1 MTGKKFY
8 AWLVKNPGWRLL
20 SLVIAYS
27 IWSNV
32 ANEPEMSTIV
42 SAPLQ
47 YRDAGNNL
55 EISSPL
61 VDRVEL
67 ETRGPSG
74 LLRSLSN
81 TRTAVILDFS
91 EVREPGEHT
100 FTINRP
106 STNLPRGVELLRATP
121 AQIRL
126 TFEQRAR
133 RTVPVQVRLTG
144 KLPEGEILVSTQ
156 VTPDSVEIFGPA
168 SQVAQVT
175 AVETDSIE
183 LGSITPKH
191 LSTRVAAYV
200 QEPKVRFSGS
210 PEVTVKI
217 TIR

>member
-1 MTGKKFY
+1 MGKKLY
-8 AWLVKNPGWRLL
+8 AWLIKNPGWRML
-20 SLVIAYS
+20 SVAIAYG
-27 IWSNV
+27 IWFNV
-32 ANEPEMSTIV
+32 ANEPELSTIV

-55 EISSPL
+55 EIASPL

-74 LLRSLSN
+74 LLRNLSN

-91 EVREPGEHT
+91 SVREPGDHT
-100 FTINRP
+100 FIINRP
-106 STNLPRGVELLRATP
+106 STNLPQGVELLRATP

-126 TFEQRAR
+126 TFERRAR

-144 KLPEGEILVSTQ
+144 RLPEGEILVSTQ
-156 VTPDSVEIFGPA
+156 VTPESVEIFGPA
-168 SQVAQVT
+168 SQVAEVT
-175 AVETDSIE
+175 AVETDSID
-183 LGSITPKH
+183 LGSITPGH
-191 LSTRVAAYV
+191 LSTKVAAYV
-200 QEPKVRFSGS
+200 AEPKVRFSGT

>member
-1 MTGKKFY
+1 MGKKIY
-8 AWLVKNPGWRLL
+8 AWLIKNPGWRLL
-20 SLVIAYS
+20 SLAIAYI
-27 IWSNV
+27 IWFNV

-74 LLRSLSN
+74 LLRNLSN

-91 EVREPGEHT
+91 SVHEPGDHT
-100 FTINRP
+100 FTINRLA
-106 STNLPRGVELLRATP
+106 TNLPQGVELLRATP

-144 KLPEGEILVSTQ
+144 KLPEGEILVTTQ

-168 SQVAQVT
+168 SQVSEVT
-175 AVETDSIE
+175 AVETDSID
-183 LGSITPKH
+183 LGSITPGH
-191 LSTRVAAYV
+191 LSVKVAAYV
-200 QEPKVRFSGS
+200 PEPKVRFSGT